1 MSLTDYVIYGGT
13 AAITGTVI
21 STGINTLIHP
31 LFKLFPDVGTNLFD
45 DAATLLIAAATSSV
59 GIYVGDKALAY
70 IFNDGNWIQEDP
82 TGGVFLLVTILL
94 SNIHYGQRLRALSID
109 LSSYLAN
116 TMTSMGIDAFK
127 AKRSKPIQQP
137 STKPAK

>member
-1 MSLTDYVIYGGT
+1 MSLSDYIIYGGT
-13 AAITGTVI
+13 AAITGTVL
-21 STGINTLIHP
+21 STAINTVIHP

-59 GIYVGDKALAY
+59 GIFLGDKSLAY
-70 IFNDGNWIQEDP
+70 MFNDPNWVQQDP
-82 TGGVFLLVTILL
+82 TGGVFLLVTMLL

-116 TMTSMGIDAFK
+116 TMTALGIDAMK
-127 AKRSKPIQQP
+127 SKPPVQQP
-137 STKPAK
+137 KTKPAK